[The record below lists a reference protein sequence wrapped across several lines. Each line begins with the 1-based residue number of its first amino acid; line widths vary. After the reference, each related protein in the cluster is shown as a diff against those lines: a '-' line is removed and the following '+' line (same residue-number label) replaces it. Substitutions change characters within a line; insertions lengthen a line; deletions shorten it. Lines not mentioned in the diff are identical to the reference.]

1 MVLKGDQEVAFA
13 DVQRQIVAVRLGA
26 TVPMN
31 SPVGES

>member
-1 MVLKGDQEVAFA
+1 MVLKADQEVAFA
-13 DVQRQIVAVRLGA
+13 ERQIVAVRLGA